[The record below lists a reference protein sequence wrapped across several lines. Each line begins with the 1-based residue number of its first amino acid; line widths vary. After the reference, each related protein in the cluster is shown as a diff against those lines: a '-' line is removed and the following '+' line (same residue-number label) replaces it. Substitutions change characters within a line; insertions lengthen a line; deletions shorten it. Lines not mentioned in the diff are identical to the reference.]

1 MKTDSLFYLLF
12 QTAPDILFDVL
23 GRLPAVENAYDFCSV
38 ELKQTAFRIDGVFVP
53 RPEAND
59 STVYFV
65 EVQFQEDEFFY
76 QRFFAEIFLYLR
88 QNPAMTQWQAAVLF
102 SKRRIEPSQTS
113 AYRVLLDSP
122 QVQRIYLED
131 LQQESEVSIG
141 IGLIQLIISNPKQ
154 VAERAKSL
162 LDRLDADEQRRLSR
176 QAIIELIETIVVY
189 QFPLLSMEAI
199 EQMLGLS
206 ELKQTRVYQDALQ
219 EGIEQG
225 IEQGIERERS
235 LILKLLT
242 CRVGSL
248 PAQAEAKVIKLSV
261 TQLEALGEAL
271 LNFSSAAD
279 LQNWLTRVLP

>member
-23 GRLPAVENAYDFCSV
+23 GRLPAVDNAYDFCSV

-88 QNPAMTQWQAAVLF
+88 QNPTVTQWQAAVLF
-102 SKRRIEPSQTS
+102 SKRRIEPSQAS
-113 AYRVLLDSP
+113 AYAVLLDSS

-141 IGLIQLIISNPKQ
+141 VGLIQLIISTPRQ

-162 LDRLDADEQRRLSR
+162 LDRLHTTEQNRLSR
-176 QAIIELIETIVVY
+176 QAIIELIETVVVY
-189 QFPLLSMEAI
+189 QFPLLSREAI

-225 IEQGIERERS
+225 IERERA

-242 CRVGSL
+242 RRVGSVST
-248 PAQAEAKVIKLSV
+248 QSEAKILNLSV

-271 LNFSSAAD
+271 LDFSSAAD
-279 LQNWLTRVLP
+279 LQDWLTRVSA

>member
-1 MKTDSLFYLLF
+1 LKTDSLFYLLF

-23 GRLPAVENAYDFCSV
+23 GRVPAVENAYDFCSV

-53 RPEAND
+53 RPETND

-88 QNPAMTQWQAAVLF
+88 QNPAVTQWQAAVLF

-113 AYRVLLDSP
+113 AYAVLLDSS

-131 LQQESEVSIG
+131 LQQESKVSIG
-141 IGLIQLIISNPKQ
+141 IGLIQLIISTPGQ
-154 VAERAKSL
+154 VAEQAKSL
-162 LDRLDADEQRRLSR
+162 LDRLHADEQSKLSR

-189 QFPLLSMEAI
+189 QFPLLSREAI

-225 IEQGIERERS
+225 IERERS

-242 CRVGSL
+242 RRVGSVS
-248 PAQAEAKVIKLSV
+248 AQSEAKILKLSV

-271 LNFSSAAD
+271 LDFSSAAD
-279 LQNWLTRVLP
+279 LQDWLTKVFP

>member
-1 MKTDSLFYLLF
+1 LKTDSLFYLLF

-38 ELKQTAFRIDGVFVP
+38 ELKQTAFRMDGVFVP

-88 QNPAMTQWQAAVLF
+88 QNPAVTQWQAAVLF
-102 SKRRIEPSQTS
+102 SNRRIEPSQTS
-113 AYRVLLDSP
+113 TYTVLLDSP

-141 IGLIQLIISNPKQ
+141 VGLVQLIVSKPRQ
-154 VAERAKSL
+154 VAVRAKSL
-162 LDRLDADEQRRLSR
+162 LDRLNTDEQSKLSR

-189 QFPLLSMEAI
+189 QFPLLSREAI
-199 EQMLGLS
+199 EQMLELS

-219 EGIEQG
+219 EGIELG
-225 IEQGIERERS
+225 IKRERS

-248 PAQAEAKVIKLSV
+248 SAQSEAKLMKLSV

-279 LQNWLTRVLP
+279 LQDWLTKVSP